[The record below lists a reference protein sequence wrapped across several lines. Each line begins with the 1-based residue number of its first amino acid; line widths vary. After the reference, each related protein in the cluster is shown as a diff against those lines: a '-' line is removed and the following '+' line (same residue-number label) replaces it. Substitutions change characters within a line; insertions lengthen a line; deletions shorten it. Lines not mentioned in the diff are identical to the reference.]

1 MRFIILLI
9 GCVSQEGFQSHRH
22 FDFSSQF
29 LGGRFAKQI
38 VTFTPRLVK
47 PVISRSR
54 NVSGGHLRPMT
65 RSDNGLVIVD
75 DVLEEALHK
84 LWTGKMR
91 GSTTTLIAALAAN
104 ANVRREFLL
113 VQPGE
118 DVEHH
123 AP

>member
-1 MRFIILLI
+1 
-9 GCVSQEGFQSHRH
+9 
-22 FDFSSQF
+22 
-29 LGGRFAKQI
+29 
-38 VTFTPRLVK
+38 
-47 PVISRSR
+47 
-54 NVSGGHLRPMT
+54 
-65 RSDNGLVIVD
+65 LVIVD